1 MPGEV
6 ILDHNLIVDILGWAG
21 AVILL
26 SAYGLVSVRKLEGDS
41 VPYQLLNLAG
51 GLFLIVNTVYY
62 GAYPSSG
69 VNLVWSMIAI
79 LALSKRWWAAKRP
92 ADR

>member
-1 MPGEV
+1 M
-6 ILDHNLIVDILGWAG
+6 DHNLIVDMLGWLG

-26 SAYGLVSVRKLEGDS
+26 SAYGLVSIRKLEGDS

-62 GAYPSSG
+62 GAYPSST
-69 VNLVWSMIAI
+69 VNLVWSLIAI
-79 LALSKRWWAAKRP
+79 LTLSRRWWAAKPP
-92 ADR
+92 ASG

>member
-1 MPGEV
+1 VE
-6 ILDHNLIVDILGWAG
+6 HNLVVDILGWAG

-26 SAYGLVSVRKLEGDS
+26 SAYGLVSIKKLEGDS

-51 GLFLIVNTVYY
+51 GTFLIVNTVYY
-62 GAYPSSG
+62 GAYPSSV
-69 VNLVWSMIAI
+69 VNLIWSLIAI
-79 LALSKRWWAAKRP
+79 LALSRIWWASKRP

>member
-1 MPGEV
+1 MV
-6 ILDHNLIVDILGWAG
+6 NHNLIVDILGWAG